1 MGRVLLVGASWPERA
16 LLNAQLAASGHE
28 VRAFDN
34 GRAALQMLVR
44 QPWQPEVVV
53 VDLARLSWNPEV
65 WRDLR
70 ALVTGAPLVVLA
82 DSLGISPDV
91 EAALRPM
98 VSLRRPV
105 RIQDVV
111 DVVQRLLVPRET
123 SP

>member
-44 QPWQPEVVV
+44 EPWQPEVVV
-53 VDLARLSWNPEV
+53 VDLARLSWSPEV

-70 ALVTGAPLVVLA
+70 VLVTGAPLVVLA

-123 SP
+123 S